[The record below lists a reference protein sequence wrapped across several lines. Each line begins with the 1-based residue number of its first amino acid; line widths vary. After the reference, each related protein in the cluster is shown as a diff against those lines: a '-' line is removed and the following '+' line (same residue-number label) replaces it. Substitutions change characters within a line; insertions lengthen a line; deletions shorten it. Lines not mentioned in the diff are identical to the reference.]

1 MSYCSWYASG
11 GRPTCSRNCVH
22 MGRVRLCAPSS
33 ADLQRLHGAELAA
46 RALEVRSA
54 YLLHQALE
62 ARRPRI
68 HTTYQAVR
76 TWWSKYRS
84 APDGFAQ
91 RIDNVEM
98 LESQYGDSLRECIQE
113 QK

>member
-1 MSYCSWYASG
+1 MPPAL
-11 GRPTCSRNCVH
+11 R
-22 MGRVRLCAPSS
+22 RLNA
-33 ADLQRLHGAELAA
+33 AELQQLHGAELA
-46 RALEVRSA
+46 RPPLSELRSA
-54 YLLHQALE
+54 YLLHRALD

-68 HTTYQAVR
+68 LITYQAVR
-76 TWWSKYRS
+76 TWWSKYRF
-84 APDGFAQ
+84 DGSAQ

>member
-1 MSYCSWYASG
+1 MHACLLSA
-11 GRPTCSRNCVH
+11 
-22 MGRVRLCAPSS
+22 

-68 HTTYQAVR
+68 HTTHQAVR

-84 APDGFAQ
+84 APDGSGQ
-91 RIDNVEM
+91 RIHDVEM
-98 LESQYGDSLRECIQE
+98 LESEYGDSLRGSIQE
-113 QK
+113 

>member
-1 MSYCSWYASG
+1 MPLFA
-11 GRPTCSRNCVH
+11 
-22 MGRVRLCAPSS
+22 
-33 ADLQRLHGAELAA
+33 ADLERLHGAELAA

-54 YLLHQALE
+54 YQLFRALE
-62 ARRPRI
+62 ARRLRI
-68 HTTYQAVR
+68 HTTIQAVR
-76 TWWSKYRS
+76 TWWSKYRF
-84 APDGFAQ
+84 DGSAQ

>member
-1 MSYCSWYASG
+1 MPPAL
-11 GRPTCSRNCVH
+11 RPLN
-22 MGRVRLCAPSS
+22 A
-33 ADLQRLHGAELAA
+33 AELQQLHGAELA
-46 RALEVRSA
+46 RPPLSELSA

-113 QK
+113 

>member
-1 MSYCSWYASG
+1 M
-11 GRPTCSRNCVH
+11 GRPLGPVH
-22 MGRVRLCAPSS
+22 AGLLSA

>member
-1 MSYCSWYASG
+1 MAL
-11 GRPTCSRNCVH
+11 H
-22 MGRVRLCAPSS
+22 A
-33 ADLQRLHGAELAA
+33 AELQQLHGAELA
-46 RALEVRSA
+46 RPPLSELQTW
-54 YLLHQALE
+54 YQLHQALE

-68 HTTYQAVR
+68 HTTLQAVR
-76 TWWSKYRS
+76 TWWGKYHS
-84 APDGFAQ
+84 APDGSGQ

>member
-1 MSYCSWYASG
+1 MPPAL
-11 GRPTCSRNCVH
+11 RPLN
-22 MGRVRLCAPSS
+22 A
-33 ADLQRLHGAELAA
+33 AELQQLHGAELA
-46 RALEVRSA
+46 RPPLSELQSA

-113 QK
+113 